1 MDVKRYELLKS
12 LPLKQLKRLGEMDE
26 MQKIMISN
34 CIDQYFLVLGPLE
47 KKIKWKL
54 LDDA

>member
-34 CIDQYFLVLGPLE
+34 CVDQYF
-47 KKIKWKL
+47 
-54 LDDA
+54 